1 MLLSS
6 KESTTFF
13 MFEKDLVIEIWLNGS
28 KDHPGVLSTGQIGV
42 RLLLS
47 NCELNVTSSA
57 GIFYL
62 AAGWKS

>member
-1 MLLSS
+1 
-6 KESTTFF
+6 

-28 KDHPGVLSTGQIGV
+28 KDQFEVLSAGQIEV

-47 NCELNVTSSA
+47 NRELNVSSSA
-57 GIFYL
+57 GVFYL

>member
-1 MLLSS
+1 
-6 KESTTFF
+6 

-28 KDHPGVLSTGQIGV
+28 KDHPGVLSTGQIEV

-47 NCELNVTSSA
+47 NHELNVTSPPD
-57 GIFYL
+57 IFYL